1 MSIIIPLY
9 VYESKY
15 FNLTCFMKIIPFFPD
30 DPVDTGIFCK
40 CVRYLVAAYF
50 RIIPA
55 FEIFFIIL
63 LASTLPPTFILTYAR
78 KNHSYIRFWSRDNRV
93 IIGTNLTGFESA

>member
-1 MSIIIPLY
+1 
-9 VYESKY
+9 
-15 FNLTCFMKIIPFFPD
+15 MKIIPFFPD

-40 CVRYLVAAYF
+40 CVRYLVAAYL

-63 LASTLPPTFILTYAR
+63 SASTIRPTSI
-78 KNHSYIRFWSRDNRV
+78 
-93 IIGTNLTGFESA
+93 

>member
-1 MSIIIPLY
+1 
-9 VYESKY
+9 
-15 FNLTCFMKIIPFFPD
+15 MKIIPFFPD

-55 FEIFFIIL
+55 FEIFFIIISDIFIIYKFFQHLFKHMLEKIGVISVFGPVIAVLL
-63 LASTLPPTFILTYAR
+63 LALILPVWNQHKSLF
-78 KNHSYIRFWSRDNRV
+78 
-93 IIGTNLTGFESA
+93 